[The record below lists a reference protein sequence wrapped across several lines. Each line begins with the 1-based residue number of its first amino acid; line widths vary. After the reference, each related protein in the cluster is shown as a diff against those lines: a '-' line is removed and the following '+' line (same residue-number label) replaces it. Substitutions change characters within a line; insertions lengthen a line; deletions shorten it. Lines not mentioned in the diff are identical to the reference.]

1 MENFI
6 FCVVQNFRI
15 EGICLKWSDILK
27 CRLWKQ
33 SRRNYSILNL
43 WTTIRSKVTLYL
55 VYFNQ
60 LARQLGLHYLI
71 IQFIQH
77 LINFVTTVFEVFPQV
92 FNSFDIFSGEYLDW
106 ILFHGFWFANG
117 CLLVVSIF
125 LQWAQILLLKLQ
137 NLLACNQL
145 FWQEKTILPT
155 PHQMRVSQNQ
165 ETEVALNL
173 SLLRTKRALV
183 IIQIP

>member
-15 EGICLKWSDILK
+15 EEICLKWSDILN
-27 CRLWKQ
+27 CRLRKQ

-43 WTTIRSKVTLYL
+43 WTTIRLKVTLYL

-77 LINFVTTVFEVFPQV
+77 LIHFVATVFEVFPQV
-92 FNSFDIFSGEYLDW
+92 FNSFDIFSGSIWIEYFFMVFDLLMHVFW
-106 ILFHGFWFANG
+106 LFQFFFNE
-117 CLLVVSIF
+117 
-125 LQWAQILLLKLQ
+125 LKFFFQSCKISSPVISCFDRKKRFYLH
-137 NLLACNQL
+137 L
-145 FWQEKTILPT
+145 
-155 PHQMRVSQNQ
+155 
-165 ETEVALNL
+165 
-173 SLLRTKRALV
+173 TK
-183 IIQIP
+183 